1 VCHMILLM
9 TVSLIMKNYTQLDQL
24 LTRLSYMTIT
34 GSHEVLLACY
44 FDIMLAYQKLM
55 SAPEDSD
62 LFDNFKNYIEKT
74 LSMSEHQPEFSSF
87 LHYLYGLVLLK
98 IGDMYGI
105 SKEDARRSIFKSIWL
120 NPIIGKQIVKKV
132 NRNA

>member
-1 VCHMILLM
+1 
-9 TVSLIMKNYTQLDQL
+9 
-24 LTRLSYMTIT
+24 MTIT

>member
-1 VCHMILLM
+1 MILLM